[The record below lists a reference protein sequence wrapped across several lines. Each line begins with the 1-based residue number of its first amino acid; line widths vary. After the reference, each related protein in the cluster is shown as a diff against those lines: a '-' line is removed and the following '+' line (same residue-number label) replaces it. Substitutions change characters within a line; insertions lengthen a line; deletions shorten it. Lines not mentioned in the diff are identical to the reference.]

1 MNLKRTAAVTLST
14 AALLIGGAGVSHA
27 GDGPKFQNNA
37 QILPCANVELVNL
50 PILSADINNLDCS
63 VNYKKEVHVES
74 YESYGSDRDRDRER
88 DHRKGYEK
96 DHGKDHDKGNEYD
109 KH

>member
-1 MNLKRTAAVTLST
+1 MNLKRTAAVALST

-37 QILPCANVELVNL
+37 QILPCANLEVINI

-63 VNYKKEVHVES
+63 VNYKKKVHV
-74 YESYGSDRDRDRER
+74 ESYGSDRDRDRER
-88 DHRKGYEK
+88 DHHKGDEDHGKGYE
-96 DHGKDHDKGNEYD
+96 DHGKDNGYD